1 MVHLESYTKM
11 NFTDYLTEANLSKN
25 VHLEHL
31 EDEVLNRGVAGARDA
46 INFLQSL
53 RDMLAGNSP
62 ARTLNLTTKW
72 DGAPAVFAGINP
84 ENGKFFV
91 GTKGVFAKNAKLN
104 YTNADIDQNHPNPGL
119 NQKLKIALRYLP
131 KLGIKGILQGDMMFT
146 KGDIKSETI
155 DGERMI
161 TFTPNTITYAVP
173 ADTRLAQMM
182 TSAQVGVVFH
192 TSYTGRTMEDMKA
205 SFNID
210 IKNLNTTKDVW
221 FRDADYTDA
230 SGTATFT
237 AQETKNITRILSD
250 VGSIFKNTSAL
261 VMNRLATNDKIKLF
275 VKTFNNKKV
284 REGQIISDTMRH
296 TRELILDVEKQL
308 NDRILEAKRDDTKK
322 NRIAEK
328 TEIMRFFRSYAVE
341 LKKIFDIQNGITEA
355 KNMIVRKL
363 QQVEQVARTFIK
375 TDSGYRITAPEG
387 FVAVDHLKGNAVKL
401 VDRLEFSQANF
412 NAAKNW
418 SK

>member
-1 MVHLESYTKM
+1 M

-104 YTNADIDQNHPNPGL
+104 YTNDDIDQNHPNPGL
-119 NQKLKIALRYLP
+119 NQKLKTALRYLP

-182 TSAQVGVVFH
+182 TAAQVGVVFH

-237 AQETKNITRILSD
+237 AQETKNITRTLSD

-387 FVAVDHLKGNAVKL
+387 FVAVDHIKGNAVKL